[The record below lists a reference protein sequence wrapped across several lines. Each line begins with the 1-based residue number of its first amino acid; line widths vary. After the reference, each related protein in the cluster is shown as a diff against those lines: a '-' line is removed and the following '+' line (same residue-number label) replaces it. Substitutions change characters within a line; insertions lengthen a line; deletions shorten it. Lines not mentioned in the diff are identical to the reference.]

1 MQLENKNY
9 KDTVFR
15 MVFNNKQY
23 LLDLYNAINKT
34 SYSNPE
40 DLTITTLSG
49 ETFLKMKN
57 DLSFIINFELNL
69 YEHQSY
75 PCPNIPLR
83 DLYYLAATL
92 REIIPHE
99 KTYSQHKLSIPTPR
113 FYMFYNGT
121 TAMDDT
127 VTYRLSEMFQNPVGD
142 PSVELVVTCLNV
154 NEGHNKDL
162 MKACQA
168 LNGYSIFVSKVRKY
182 TKEAIENYNS
192 SHSTPLA
199 LLADKSKI
207 IKALVKSSVAR
218 AIDECIDEDI
228 LSDFFRENRK
238 EVIEMGVHEYS
249 YEKHLQLE
257 KDESYLDGFDSGYNS
272 GFDSGLDS
280 GIQSTNA
287 LYSWLRTNN
296 RQSDIFLALDNP
308 DYLSQLFDE
317 YESWKKQN

>member
-1 MQLENKNY
+1 ME
-9 KDTVFR
+9 
-15 MVFNNKQY
+15 
-23 LLDLYNAINKT
+23 
-34 SYSNPE
+34 
-40 DLTITTLSG
+40 
-49 ETFLKMKN
+49 
-57 DLSFIINFELNL
+57 
-69 YEHQSY
+69 
-75 PCPNIPLR
+75 
-83 DLYYLAATL
+83 
-92 REIIPHE
+92 
-99 KTYSQHKLSIPTPR
+99 
-113 FYMFYNGT
+113 
-121 TAMDDT
+121 
-127 VTYRLSEMFQNPVGD
+127 
-142 PSVELVVTCLNV
+142 
-154 NEGHNKDL
+154 
-162 MKACQA
+162 ACQA

-207 IKALVKSSVAR
+207 IKTLVKSSVAR

-257 KDESYLDGFDSGYNS
+257 KDESYHD
-272 GFDSGLDS
+272 

-287 LYSWLRTNN
+287 LYSWLRSMG

-317 YESWKKQN
+317 YESRKKQN